1 MEHIK
6 KVCKK
11 LKEAHFFASRKKS
24 EFFSSKMNMLGHVEH
39 DNGLNASPEKMNENR
54 RMYDT

>member
-24 EFFSSKMNMLGHVEH
+24 EFFSSEMNVLEH
-39 DNGLNASPEKMNENR
+39 LVDADGLHASPEKMNENR